1 MKGYAMMLLTT
12 FLAMNL
18 LALAVNGARNTRST
32 TATGEHY
39 QINLRR
45 GAATNRRNLDSTSDN
60 GNIKVLVQYK
70 TQQGKE
76 AAKTKASTISC
87 ESQRFNIVAI
97 EIEPSS
103 LLDLQQN
110 DDVERVE
117 LDRYV
122 HAILPIERDETIR
135 TQSNRKKCKY
145 EQKPPTRP
153 SRRLEEQVPWGIQA
167 IQTDQVSV
175 VPFANQIK
183 VCIVDTG
190 VGTNISE

>member
-1 MKGYAMMLLTT
+1 MKGYTMMLLNA
-12 FLAMNL
+12 FLAMAL
-18 LALAVNGARNTRST
+18 LALAVNGARNST
-32 TATGEHY
+32 TGEHY
-39 QINLRR
+39 QTNLRR
-45 GAATNRRNLDSTSDN
+45 GAATNRRNLDSISDN
-60 GNIKVLVQYK
+60 DNIKVLVQYK

-76 AAKTKASTISC
+76 AAKTKASTISF
-87 ESQRFNIVAI
+87 ESQRFNIVAM

-117 LDRYV
+117 LDQYV
-122 HAILPIERDETIR
+122 HAILPIERDDTIGI
-135 TQSNRKKCKY
+135 QSNRKKRKY
-145 EQKPPTRP
+145 EHKPRTRP

-167 IQTDQVSV
+167 IQADQVSAG
-175 VPFANQIK
+175 PFANQVK